1 MVTNCCDDQAS
12 GNGTRLV
19 SHYVYT
25 VHAILIA
32 KVGILSTATFSV
44 IQSSSV
50 SSVGVSHLYAAAAA
64 SDEEE

>member
-12 GNGTRLV
+12 GTGMRLV

-32 KVGILSTATFSV
+32 KVGIFSTATFSV
-44 IQSSSV
+44 IQSRV